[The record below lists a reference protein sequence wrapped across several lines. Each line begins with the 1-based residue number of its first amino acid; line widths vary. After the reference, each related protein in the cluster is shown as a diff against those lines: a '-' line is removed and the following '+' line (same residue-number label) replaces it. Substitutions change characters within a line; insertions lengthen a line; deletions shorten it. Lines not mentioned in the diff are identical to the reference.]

1 METELKE
8 YSLDETLFPRA
19 GRWYLAVVVYL
30 WMGLLLLLLPGLTQ
44 ADMGQST
51 GTGSIH
57 GKVRVTRKLISQR
70 MRFRLYQSV
79 DPQPPPTVQEE
90 RSDEWRNI
98 VIYLESTAAMPALQE
113 IHRDNP
119 QIIQKG
125 ETFLPHV
132 LPVVKGSTVD
142 FPNEDP
148 IFHNV
153 FSLSRTK
160 SFDLGRYP
168 EGVARSVTF
177 EETGIVPVFCHLHSD
192 MSAII
197 MVLDNP
203 YFAVPDN
210 EGHYQIEDVP
220 PGSYSIVAWHER
232 SERVEL
238 QVEVKSGEVAEL
250 DITVPITDEETS
262 EPQSE

>member
-113 IHRDNP
+113 SHRDNP
-119 QIIQKG
+119 QNHTKG
-125 ETFLPHV
+125 
-132 LPVVKGSTVD
+132 
-142 FPNEDP
+142 
-148 IFHNV
+148 
-153 FSLSRTK
+153 
-160 SFDLGRYP
+160 
-168 EGVARSVTF
+168 
-177 EETGIVPVFCHLHSD
+177 
-192 MSAII
+192 
-197 MVLDNP
+197 
-203 YFAVPDN
+203 
-210 EGHYQIEDVP
+210 
-220 PGSYSIVAWHER
+220 
-232 SERVEL
+232 
-238 QVEVKSGEVAEL
+238 
-250 DITVPITDEETS
+250 
-262 EPQSE
+262 